1 MKASSAAIFAAI
13 VALQLLSAVFYV
25 EALSTSSATTS
36 PSSASSSSSA
46 TSTTTTSKILR
57 SSRDYHLLEVV
68 PHDASSFTQGLTY
81 FGGHIY
87 EGTGLEQESTL
98 LRHDPT
104 NQMKTLTKVP
114 LTPTHLFGEGISHYS
129 IRQKSDP
136 QQLTGNTITKE
147 HRLIQLTWKNKV
159 GKIYSLPQMDTVKEF
174 TYDTVTGEG
183 WGITFVE
190 HTNEFYVSDGS
201 DYLMVWDAETLV
213 EKRRIRVTFQGNGA
227 RYLNELEFV
236 DFAPTTNDDDD
247 NTNNSEMKDNGD
259 CVEDG
264 SMTCSEES
272 TMAFTPTMKILANIW
287 YQDVI
292 VSIDPVS
299 GEITRVYDMRDIYPV
314 EERQKDR
321 ADCLNGISVTGARK
335 KDGEGLEVWVTGKL
349 WPKMYRVQLI
359 D

>member
-1 MKASSAAIFAAI
+1 
-13 VALQLLSAVFYV
+13 
-25 EALSTSSATTS
+25 
-36 PSSASSSSSA
+36 
-46 TSTTTTSKILR
+46 
-57 SSRDYHLLEVV
+57 LEVV

-81 FGGHIY
+81 FDGHIY

-104 NQMKTLTKVP
+104 NQMKTLAKIP

-129 IRQKSDP
+129 IKKRSIIDP
-136 QQLTGNTITKE
+136 QRQQLDTENTIITE
-147 HRLIQLTWKNKV
+147 EEQRHRLIQLTWKNKV
-159 GKIYSLPQMDTVKEF
+159 GKIYSLPQMEIVKEF

-183 WGITFVE
+183 WGITFVP

-236 DFAPTTNDDDD
+236 NFAPTTNDDDD
-247 NTNNSEMKDNGD
+247 GGGGTNSQMKDNGN
-259 CVEDG
+259 CAEDG
-264 SMTCSEES
+264 SMTCSEEP

-314 EERQKDR
+314 EERQKDG